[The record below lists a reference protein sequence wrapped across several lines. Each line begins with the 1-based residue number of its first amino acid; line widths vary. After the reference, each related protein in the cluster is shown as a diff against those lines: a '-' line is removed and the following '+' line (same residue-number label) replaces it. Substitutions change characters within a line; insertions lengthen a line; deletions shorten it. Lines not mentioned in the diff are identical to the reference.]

1 MAVQKNFVIKNGLEV
16 DNNLIFA
23 NADLNR
29 VGISTNNPQHTFDVI
44 GGIGASTLTVRD
56 ELILEGTVSVGS
68 SIGDVGQYLI
78 STGEGVAWQ
87 SLPNSR
93 KIYTEI
99 ADVGIKTFSSFT
111 YIPGLLDV
119 FINGVKLKGDGTS
132 PEHEFTATTGNS
144 VILDDPCFG
153 GETVEFV
160 VYSSYSVAGTV
171 GIQENVYTTGIVTSL
186 GGFISVGNTTPIQIK
201 LSGNILTF
209 TAVGIGSTSFTLS

>member
-1 MAVQKNFVIKNGLEV
+1 MGISKNFVIKHGLEV
-16 DNNLIFA
+16 NNNLIVA
-23 NADLNR
+23 NPDLNI
-29 VGISTNNPQHTFDVI
+29 VGINTNDPQHTFDVI

-56 ELILEGTVSVGS
+56 ELLIEGTLSAGS
-68 SIGDVGQYLI
+68 SIGGVGQYLI

-93 KIYTEI
+93 QVYTQI
-99 ADVGIKTFSSFT
+99 ADVGIKTFTGFT
-111 YIPGLLDV
+111 YVPGLLDV
-119 FINGVKLKGDGTS
+119 YINGVKLKGDGTS
-132 PEHEFTATTGNS
+132 PEHEFAATTGNS

-160 VYSSYSVAGTV
+160 VYSSYSIAGTA

-186 GGFISVGNTTPIQIK
+186 GGFISVGNTTPIQIN
-201 LSGNILTF
+201 LAGNILTF